1 MLRSVAMIQFIKGT
15 PCFFTI
21 LLYSANGNTLN
32 GLYGRI
38 LDDAYAQKYGC
49 RAVK

>member
-1 MLRSVAMIQFIKGT
+1 MLRSVTMIQFIKGT
-15 PCFFTI
+15 YFFTI

-38 LDDAYAQKYGC
+38 LDEAYAQKYGC